1 MNRKTLPPNPNRSV
15 DYKGKKLKE
24 IWLAGG
30 CFWGVQAFF
39 SRVYGVAEATAGYAN
54 GQTEN
59 PTYEEVCS
67 GRTGH
72 AETVHL
78 RYDPDLVTLTSLLHH
93 FFRIIDPTTLN
104 RQGNDRGV
112 QYRSGIYY
120 RDAEDLPVI
129 QAVIAAVQPEY
140 RQPIVTEVL
149 PLANFYPAEE
159 YHQDYLDKNPGGYCH
174 VDFSTLTAAHSGINN
189 ANTNDQTNLESLYQ
203 KPDPKTLRQK
213 LTPLQYA
220 VTQHDE
226 TEPPFQNQY
235 WDHKEPGIYVDV
247 VTGEP
252 LFSSKDKYDA
262 GCGWPSFTKP
272 INPASITY
280 HRDHRFGLERI
291 ETRSRIGDS
300 HLGHVFDDGPVEE
313 GGRRFCINSAALRFI
328 PLDRMEEEGYGAFIP
343 FVK

>member
-1 MNRKTLPPNPNRSV
+1 MNGKTLPPNPNQDV

-54 GQTEN
+54 GKTEN

-67 GRTGH
+67 GRTRH
-72 AETVHL
+72 AEAVHL
-78 RYDPDLVTLTSLLHH
+78 RYDPNLVTLASLLRH

-104 RQGNDRGV
+104 RQGNDRGI

-120 RDAEDLPVI
+120 RDAGDLLVI
-129 QAVIAAVQPEY
+129 QAVIAAVQQEY

-149 PLANFYPAEE
+149 PLTNFYPAEE
-159 YHQDYLDKNPGGYCH
+159 FHQNYLEKNPDGYCH
-174 VDFSTLTAAHSGINN
+174 VDFSALTGERSGMTN
-189 ANTNDQTNLESLYQ
+189 ANTNDQPGLDNPYQ
-203 KPDPKTLRQK
+203 KPDPETLRQK

-220 VTQHDE
+220 VTQQDE

-235 WDHKEPGIYVDV
+235 WDHQEPGIYVDV

-252 LFSSKDKYDA
+252 LFSSEDKYDS
-262 GCGWPSFTKP
+262 GCGWPSFTRP
-272 INPASITY
+272 INPESITY
-280 HRDHRFGLERI
+280 HRDRRFGLDRI

-300 HLGHVFDDGPVEE
+300 HLGHVFNDGPEE
-313 GGRRFCINSAALRFI
+313 KGGRRFCINSVALRFI

>member
-1 MNRKTLPPNPNRSV
+1 M
-15 DYKGKKLKE
+15 
-24 IWLAGG
+24 
-30 CFWGVQAFF
+30 
-39 SRVYGVAEATAGYAN
+39 AEATTGYAN

-72 AETVHL
+72 AEAVHL

-189 ANTNDQTNLESLYQ
+189 ANTNDHTNLENLYQ

-235 WDHKEPGIYVDV
+235 WDQKKQGSTLMWLRENPCLARKISMMPVVVGPVSPSRSTRRASLTTGTTVLGWIGSKPAAESATPTLGTSSTTGQWKKEAAGFVSIVPPSVLFPSTEWRKKATV
-247 VTGEP
+247 P
-252 LFSSKDKYDA
+252 LF
-262 GCGWPSFTKP
+262 
-272 INPASITY
+272 
-280 HRDHRFGLERI
+280 
-291 ETRSRIGDS
+291 RS
-300 HLGHVFDDGPVEE
+300 
-313 GGRRFCINSAALRFI
+313 
-328 PLDRMEEEGYGAFIP
+328 
-343 FVK
+343 